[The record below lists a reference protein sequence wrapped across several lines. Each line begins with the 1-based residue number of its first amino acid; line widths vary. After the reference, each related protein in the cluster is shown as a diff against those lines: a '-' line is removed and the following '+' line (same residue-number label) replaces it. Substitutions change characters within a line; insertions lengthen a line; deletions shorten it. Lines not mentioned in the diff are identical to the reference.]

1 MGGVPGTSTPY
12 SNIYL
17 TLCNSTAEPT
27 SRKEVIGG
35 RQQLGRKA
43 LKRILSTKRAVGG
56 IHAGILVRFGYVN
69 VQVLLNIIALLATRG
84 SSAARRCTTRTRAP
98 QLHVSSVMISI
109 VNCIRR
115 ILRCDKLWYKIMF

>member
-1 MGGVPGTSTPY
+1 MALESLGTSPSARLPVT
-12 SNIYL
+12 SAFSSHVRQESRL
-17 TLCNSTAEPT
+17 KGTAEPT

-98 QLHVSSVMISI
+98 QLHVSS
-109 VNCIRR
+109 
-115 ILRCDKLWYKIMF
+115 